1 MKVTYNRVGG
11 VMVSVLVSVRQILCS
26 NPGSDQTKDYN
37 IDMCCFT
44 NKHEASGVRTKTGCQ
59 GNVSEWGDMFTSS
72 GQHN

>member
-44 NKHEASGVRTKTGCQ
+44 NKHEASRSK
-59 GNVSEWGDMFTSS
+59 NKDWLS
-72 GQHN
+72 G